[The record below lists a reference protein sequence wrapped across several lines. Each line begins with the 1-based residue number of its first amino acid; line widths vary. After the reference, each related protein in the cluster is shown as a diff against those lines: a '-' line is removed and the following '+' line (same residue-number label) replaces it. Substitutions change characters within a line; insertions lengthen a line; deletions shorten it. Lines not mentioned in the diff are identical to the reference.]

1 MHDLEDRPAKAQES
15 DQEYEYPEFF
25 VFQKKPTPL
34 FSDL

>member
-1 MHDLEDRPAKAQES
+1 MYDLEDRPAKAQES
-15 DQEYEYPEFF
+15 YQEYEYPELF